1 MTKVCVMKTTD
12 DERFFKRSRNQK
24 THAIGLFFA
33 WKKTKILT
41 NSRQSE
47 RREFWFN
54 SRNSF
59 THVFSRKE
67 RGGARRNTDSIA
79 SLSFVVIVWDRVRE
93 EEYFWEWARER
104 KREEKKERR
113 KWLRVVKNKSRISRA
128 KWRRKRWRRFSL
140 YPAGT
145 LMMRTTMR
153 RRIVLVAWMALFF
166 VRV

>member
-79 SLSFVVIVWDRVRE
+79 SLSFVSSSFETESERKSTFE
-93 EEYFWEWARER
+93 SGRER
-104 KREEKKERR
+104 EREKKRKNGENDFGWWKINRAFRARNGGGKDGDVFLFTRR
-113 KWLRVVKNKSRISRA
+113 E
-128 KWRRKRWRRFSL
+128 RWRCEQR
-140 YPAGT
+140 YGEE
-145 LMMRTTMR
+145 
-153 RRIVLVAWMALFF
+153 
-166 VRV
+166 